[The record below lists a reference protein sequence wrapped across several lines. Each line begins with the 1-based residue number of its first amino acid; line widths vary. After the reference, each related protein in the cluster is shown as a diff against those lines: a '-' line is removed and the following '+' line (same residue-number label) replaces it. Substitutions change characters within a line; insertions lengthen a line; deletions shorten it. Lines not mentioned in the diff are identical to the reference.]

1 LNHNLNDLFKTSP
14 INVIMIKLSYWFG
27 I

>member
-1 LNHNLNDLFKTSP
+1 LNHNLNDLFNTSP